1 MTLDLKD
8 TRNKDHLDLQDSNN
22 FLRRDSRMFEIY

>member
-8 TRNKDHLDLQDSNN
+8 NRNKDHLDLQDSNK